1 MCWGGAGGRIC
12 DLIWI
17 SLFLRIVQAA
27 QLQGRPED
35 GDHLAE
41 RVGGVAVAHLRQR
54 EASALHC
61 VAKLPFVQARL
72 VINQKKGIK
81 QYQQT
86 NCLRVAVIKITM
98 HV

>member
-1 MCWGGAGGRIC
+1 V
-12 DLIWI
+12 IWI
-17 SLFLRIVQAA
+17 SLFLLRIVQAA

-86 NCLRVAVIKITM
+86 KSANSLRVAVIKITM

>member
-1 MCWGGAGGRIC
+1 MGPGDASV
-12 DLIWI
+12 I
-17 SLFLRIVQAA
+17 SSGFLYSSASCRAA